1 MATIFY
7 IRESSKQGRI
17 TSSREVCIVDLSSL
31 YGSTPSNYIYMKDA
45 DSPEIITGQGPAA
58 SGSDPA
64 HVIVKIESS
73 EVRKETFPVEG
84 YYKVRDVKP

>member
-17 TSSREVCIVDLSSL
+17 TSSREVSVADLTNL
-31 YGSTPSNYIYMKDA
+31 YGSTPSNYTYMKGA
-45 DSPEIITGQGPAA
+45 DSPDIKTGRGPEA
-58 SGSDPA
+58 SDSDPT

-73 EVRKETFPVEG
+73 EVSEETFPEEG
-84 YYKVRDVKP
+84 YYRVRDVTP